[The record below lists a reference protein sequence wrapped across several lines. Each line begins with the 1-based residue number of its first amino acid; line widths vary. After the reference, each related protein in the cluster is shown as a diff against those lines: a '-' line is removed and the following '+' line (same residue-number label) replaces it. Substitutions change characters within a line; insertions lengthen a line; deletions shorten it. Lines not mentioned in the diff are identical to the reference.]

1 MALLTMEAP
10 GGAGLQVLCPQ
21 CSRMHD
27 KDDHPPRCRRC
38 NTIMDDKGARA
49 EQDMSVVP
57 SVVQEQ
63 N

>member
-10 GGAGLQVLCPQ
+10 GGAGLQVLCPH

-27 KDDHPPRCRRC
+27 KDDYPPRCRRC
-38 NTIMDDKGARA
+38 NTIMDNKEANA